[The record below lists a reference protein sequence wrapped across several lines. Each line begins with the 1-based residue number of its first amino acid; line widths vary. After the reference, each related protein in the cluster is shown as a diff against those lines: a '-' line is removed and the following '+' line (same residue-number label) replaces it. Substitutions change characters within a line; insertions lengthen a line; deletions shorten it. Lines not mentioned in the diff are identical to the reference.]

1 MAQFKKNHPLTAF
14 TACDHPVLQCSLNM
28 PKHLMEL
35 FSFINQSHWFNSW
48 QIDRYC
54 LHWFFKSYILE
65 KNNLQK
71 MEVLQISGSW
81 DQEIDLWFMNR
92 KTLIPSLQALQ
103 EKKYYWT
110 LKCLIRGYSAEGNSL
125 GHGGKFPFLVK
136 AGSKSLYVKIWGLLT
151 WAIFKEVVSY

>member
-1 MAQFKKNHPLTAF
+1 MTDRQILPDYYLYLGEKQFAK
-14 TACDHPVLQCSLNM
+14 
-28 PKHLMEL
+28 
-35 FSFINQSHWFNSW
+35 
-48 QIDRYC
+48 
-54 LHWFFKSYILE
+54 
-65 KNNLQK
+65 
-71 MEVLQISGSW
+71 LQISGSW

-136 AGSKSLYVKIWGLLT
+136 AGPLCLNLRPADMGNFQGGCELL
-151 WAIFKEVVSY
+151 SYA